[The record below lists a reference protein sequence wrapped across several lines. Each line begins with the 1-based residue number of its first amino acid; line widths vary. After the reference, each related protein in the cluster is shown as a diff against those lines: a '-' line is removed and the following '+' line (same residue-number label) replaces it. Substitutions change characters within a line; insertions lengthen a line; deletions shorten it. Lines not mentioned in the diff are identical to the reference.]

1 MVQLEKSPLSYRR
14 GESRVPE
21 SWVSDIFK
29 EGAIGSDLK
38 KSLLMMFNRMKQGLF
53 IPKCLRTANI
63 TIIHKKGNNLY
74 ENTT

>member
-14 GESRVPE
+14 GEIRDPE

-29 EGAIGSDLK
+29 EGAIGTDLK
-38 KSLLMMFNRMKQGLF
+38 KSLLMMFNRMKQELF

-63 TIIHKKGNNLY
+63 TIIHKKRKHIY